1 MGKSAIQ
8 PLFDRVLIKRE
19 EPKEVVKSG
28 IVIPD
33 TAKEKP
39 LEGIVE
45 AIGQGKR
52 NPEGE
57 GFITPVVKK
66 GDHVLIGKYSGTE
79 VKILDD
85 EYVIVREDDIL
96 AILDN

>member
-1 MGKSAIQ
+1 MGENAIR

-19 EPKEVVKSG
+19 EPKEVVKGG

-39 LEGIVE
+39 LEGIV
-45 AIGQGKR
+45 AAVGQGKR
-52 NPEGE
+52 NADGD
-57 GFITPVVKK
+57 GFLAPVVKK
-66 GDHVLIGKYSGTE
+66 GDHVLIGKYSGTD
-79 VKILDD
+79 VKVLDD

-96 AILDN
+96 AVLNR

>member
-1 MGKSAIQ
+1 MGGNTIR

-19 EPKEVVKSG
+19 EPKDVVKGG

-45 AIGQGKR
+45 AVGQGKR
-52 NPEGE
+52 NEAGD
-57 GFITPVVKK
+57 GFVAPVVKK
-66 GDHVLIGKYSGTE
+66 GDHVLIGKYSGTD
-79 VKILDD
+79 VKVLDD
-85 EYVIVREDDIL
+85 EFVIVREDDIL
-96 AILDN
+96 AILEK

>member
-1 MGKSAIQ
+1 MGNSKIQ

-19 EPKEVVKSG
+19 EPREVVKSG

-52 NPEGE
+52 NSEGE

-96 AILDN
+96 AILKN

>member
-1 MGKSAIQ
+1 MGENKIR

-19 EPKEVVKSG
+19 EPKDVVKGG

-45 AIGQGKR
+45 AV
-52 NPEGE
+52 GE
-57 GFITPVVKK
+57 GRRNENGDSFAAPIVKK
-66 GDHVLIGKYSGTE
+66 GDRVLIGKYSGTD
-79 VKILDD
+79 VTIDGD

-96 AILDN
+96 AILEN

>member
-1 MGKSAIQ
+1 MSDSTIR
-8 PLFDRVLIKRE
+8 PLFDRILIKRE
-19 EPKEVVKSG
+19 EPKEVVKGG

-45 AIGQGKR
+45 AVGEGKR
-52 NPEGE
+52 NADGD
-57 GFITPVVKK
+57 GFIAPVVKK
-66 GDHVLIGKYSGTE
+66 GDRVLIGKYSGTD
-79 VKILDD
+79 VKVLDD

-96 AILDN
+96 AVLN

>member
-1 MGKSAIQ
+1 MGDKLIR
-8 PLFDRVLIKRE
+8 PLFDRILIKRE
-19 EPKEVVKSG
+19 EPKETVKGG

-45 AIGQGKR
+45 AVGEGKR
-52 NPEGE
+52 NAEGD
-57 GFITPVVKK
+57 GFVAPLVKK
-66 GDHVLIGKYSGTE
+66 GDRVLIGKYTGTE
-79 VKILDD
+79 IKVLDD

-96 AILDN
+96 AVLEK

>member
-1 MGKSAIQ
+1 MGNESIR

-19 EPKEVVKSG
+19 EPKETIKGG

-39 LEGIVE
+39 LEGTVE
-45 AIGQGKR
+45 AVGEGKR
-52 NPEGE
+52 NEAGDD
-57 GFITPVVKK
+57 FVKPVVKV
-66 GDHVLIGKYSGTE
+66 GDRVLIGKYSGTD
-79 VKILDD
+79 VKVLDD

-96 AILDN
+96 AVLE